1 MENLVRL
8 SGIYFDEDKR
18 LIESGIEEK
27 KVFILMNL
35 QEKLNKYIDYMFR
48 EVKVKNSDLCRLK
61 ICRQIL
67 FPENSVS
74 VITREDKKTVGSM
87 LRILSILH
95 STYDAVII
103 IENNDRA
110 LLAEIMQ
117 QFVYIEY
124 NVSRL
129 VIKLR
134 NEVKEEKNSNIKIAV
149 AASKKTGK
157 SVLANCMLG
166 MELAPTSLEL
176 ATPNTCVYRKSRDE
190 KFRVIVGSQSNEFA
204 DKDSIRKYIRNK
216 FKEAQNDA
224 SSRFAIED
232 MVIEYPSNGNRFE
245 RYSIYDTPGP
255 DAAGTDHYKSTE
267 RAISDCDVAI
277 FAMDFSKYLT
287 TSEEQFLQLV
297 KDVFESKGK
306 FHTLIFC
313 LNKIDMIFQDKEA
326 KSRIKVIEFI
336 RNRLKEINP
345 KYGDCIIFGTAA
357 LDYFHILEL
366 EEKAKKYEVPQR
378 VRAMDLIQDM
388 DDDFYDEVE
397 DTIGEDEILNVLA
410 GLEREAK
417 FLHRQLGY
425 PKVSLEMIRKF
436 SGIPKLLDY
445 VEAVVKRSF
454 F

>member
-8 SGIYFDEDKR
+8 SGNYFDEDKR

-35 QEKLNKYIDYMFR
+35 HEKLNTYIDYMFR

-176 ATPNTCVYRKSRDE
+176 ATPNTCVYRKSRD
-190 KFRVIVGSQSNEFA
+190 
-204 DKDSIRKYIRNK
+204 
-216 FKEAQNDA
+216 
-224 SSRFAIED
+224 
-232 MVIEYPSNGNRFE
+232 
-245 RYSIYDTPGP
+245 
-255 DAAGTDHYKSTE
+255 
-267 RAISDCDVAI
+267 
-277 FAMDFSKYLT
+277 
-287 TSEEQFLQLV
+287 
-297 KDVFESKGK
+297 GK
-306 FHTLIFC
+306 F
-313 LNKIDMIFQDKEA
+313 
-326 KSRIKVIEFI
+326 
-336 RNRLKEINP
+336 
-345 KYGDCIIFGTAA
+345 
-357 LDYFHILEL
+357 
-366 EEKAKKYEVPQR
+366 
-378 VRAMDLIQDM
+378 
-388 DDDFYDEVE
+388 
-397 DTIGEDEILNVLA
+397 
-410 GLEREAK
+410 
-417 FLHRQLGY
+417 
-425 PKVSLEMIRKF
+425 
-436 SGIPKLLDY
+436 
-445 VEAVVKRSF
+445 
-454 F
+454 

>member
-1 MENLVRL
+1 
-8 SGIYFDEDKR
+8 
-18 LIESGIEEK
+18 
-27 KVFILMNL
+27 MNL
-35 QEKLNKYIDYMFR
+35 HEKLNTYIDYMFR

-176 ATPNTCVYRKSRDE
+176 ATPNTCVYRKSRDG

-204 DKDSIRKYIRNK
+204 DKDS
-216 FKEAQNDA
+216 
-224 SSRFAIED
+224 
-232 MVIEYPSNGNRFE
+232 
-245 RYSIYDTPGP
+245 
-255 DAAGTDHYKSTE
+255 
-267 RAISDCDVAI
+267 
-277 FAMDFSKYLT
+277 
-287 TSEEQFLQLV
+287 
-297 KDVFESKGK
+297 
-306 FHTLIFC
+306 
-313 LNKIDMIFQDKEA
+313 
-326 KSRIKVIEFI
+326 
-336 RNRLKEINP
+336 
-345 KYGDCIIFGTAA
+345 
-357 LDYFHILEL
+357 
-366 EEKAKKYEVPQR
+366 
-378 VRAMDLIQDM
+378 
-388 DDDFYDEVE
+388 
-397 DTIGEDEILNVLA
+397 ILNVLA

-425 PKVSLEMIRKF
+425 PKVSLEMIRRF